1 MSKTVKLTTGI
12 RDSVLHQLLEHRF
25 EKEEQGLGAAQ
36 EQLALDAYDLLF
48 PDALRKQ
55 LEALPEGFVPTNVQV
70 RVKLG
75 DSRYYRHLNFPRG
88 IRKRVRAADDNKVF
102 LLEPDHPI
110 YVRLF
115 ELEARESALE
125 EAKDLARHQANA
137 ALNSVTTVAK
147 LVSVWPE
154 VAPFVQKYID
164 APKPT
169 LPALPIPSLNQMLN
183 LGA

>member
-1 MSKTVKLTTGI
+1 MSKTVKLTNGI
-12 RDSVLHQLLEHRF
+12 RESVLHQLLKHRF
-25 EKEEQGLGAAQ
+25 EKEEQELKAAQ
-36 EQLALDAYDLLF
+36 EQLALDAYDMLL
-48 PDALRKQ
+48 PEALRKQ
-55 LEALPEGFVPTNVQV
+55 LEALPEGFVPTNTEV
-70 RVKLG
+70 RVKFG
-75 DSRYYRHLNFPRG
+75 DTRYYSHLNFPKG
-88 IRKRVRAADDNKVF
+88 VSKRVRSADNSKTF

-110 YVRLF
+110 YIRHF
-115 ELEARESALE
+115 ELEARESALK
-125 EAKDLARHQANA
+125 EAKDLARSQANA